1 MIACRGAALARFLA
15 CFLELAVRPWAL
27 SPLAPAKSGRRQT
40 DKAAL
45 NEGGHAMRN
54 KLMLTVA
61 TIGMLGLGLGACT
74 VEQTEEGNLPEYE
87 VEQTEEGNL
96 PEYDVDAADVEITT
110 EQRTITV
117 PDIDIEPADGD
128 DDDDEPPAP

>member
-1 MIACRGAALARFLA
+1 
-15 CFLELAVRPWAL
+15 
-27 SPLAPAKSGRRQT
+27 
-40 DKAAL
+40 
-45 NEGGHAMRN
+45 MRN

-61 TIGMLGLGLGACT
+61 MIGMLGFALGACT
-74 VEQTEEGNLPEYE
+74 VEQTEEGELPEYE

-117 PDIDIEPADGD
+117 PDVDIEPADGD
-128 DDDDEPPAP
+128 DDGDDDEPPAP